1 LEDVGR
7 LCDGEGTCRQ
17 ETASTMSAGH
27 QPEPD
32 RRAASPAGSRPPAAL
47 SFGESAGSFSRQ
59 VSTGTASGRFQHVFN
74 AKRCGRLDDRYELAD
89 VIGEGAFGKIF
100 RAVARDFPA
109 EDLPAGEA
117 GPGGGACPGG
127 QLRAVKTISCSARSA
142 EAEVAVQKQLD
153 HPNVAKLYEVFQDKV
168 KFYLVL
174 ELCSGG
180 ELFQKVV
187 RAGGSFCEGQAATY
201 VRQLLSALNYL
212 HGSRVVHRDVKPE
225 NMLLQS
231 PADDAPLKLIDFG
244 IARTYEPGQ
253 VLTTCCGTPMYISP
267 QVLAKSYNQ
276 LCDVW
281 SAGVITY
288 VLLCGSAPFFAR
300 DESDLLKKIQK
311 GAFDFDDEEWDD
323 VSDAAKAVIRR
334 MMTFEASS
342 RPSADVLLQDRW
354 LEASESRDAGRL
366 SKSLVAKLR
375 QFKVVSQFKKI
386 ALSLA
391 AQLLSDE
398 DIKDMQQT
406 FTALD
411 KDNNGVLSH
420 VEISDGLSSHG
431 LALPPDLEEILENID
446 TDGSGC
452 IDYTEFIASTMSRKL
467 YLREEILWGAFRT
480 FDSNGDGK
488 ISREEF
494 VNIVNLGDQSDVL
507 SIFGEADVDGDGNVD
522 FLEFCNMMRTSSVDS
537 PALGSDAE
545 GVIRKYSFHVHQ

>member
-1 LEDVGR
+1 MEVPDE
-7 LCDGEGTCRQ
+7 LCDGAGKYRQ
-17 ETASTMSAGH
+17 ETASTISAGH
-27 QPEPD
+27 QPAPD
-32 RRAASPAGSRPPAAL
+32 QRDT
-47 SFGESAGSFSRQ
+47 FGESTGSFSRQ
-59 VSTGTASGRFQHVFN
+59 VSTGTTSGRFQHVFN
-74 AKRCGRLDDRYELAD
+74 AKRCGRFDDRYVLSD

-100 RAVARDFPA
+100 RAVAKDFPV
-109 EDLPAGEA
+109 DDVPAGEA
-117 GPGGGACPGG
+117 APGSAPSG
-127 QLRAVKTISCSARSA
+127 QLRAVKTISCSAKSA
-142 EAEVAVQKQLD
+142 ESEVSVQKQLD
-153 HPNVAKLYEVFQDKV
+153 HPNIAKLYEVFQDKV

-187 RAGGSFCEGQAATY
+187 RAGGSFCESQAATY

-231 PADDAPLKLIDFG
+231 AADDAPLKLIDFG

-253 VLTTCCGTPMYISP
+253 VLATCCGTPMYISP
-267 QVLAKSYNQ
+267 QVLAKSYNH

-300 DESDLLKKIQK
+300 DECDLLKKIQK

-334 MMTFEASS
+334 MMTFETSS
-342 RPSADVLLQDRW
+342 RPSADELLQDPW
-354 LEASESRDAGRL
+354 LEAGGTPGAKPRL
-366 SKSLVAKLR
+366 SENLVAKLR
-375 QFKVVSQFKKI
+375 QFKATSHFKKI

-398 DIKDMQQT
+398 DIREMQRT
-406 FTALD
+406 FVALD
-411 KDNNGVLSH
+411 KDNDGVLSH
-420 VEISDGLSSHG
+420 VEISDGLASHG
-431 LALPPDLEEILENID
+431 LALPPDLGEILESID

-488 ISREEF
+488 ISRDEF
-494 VNIVNLGDQSDVL
+494 VQVVALGDHSDVIG
-507 SIFGEADVDGDGNVD
+507 IFGEADADGDGNVD
-522 FLEFCNMMRTSSVDS
+522 FLEFCNMMRTSAVAS

-545 GVIRKYSFHVHQ
+545 GVLRRYSFHVSDAI